1 MKISFN
7 HLRDKLDFNQI
18 PGWTAQHEMSP
29 PDRQTLVDRGS
40 FNLKNPRVAAVLIL
54 IYEEEGILKFPV
66 IHRNT
71 YAGVHSNQ
79 IGFPGGKVEEM
90 DLNLAHTAMRECHE
104 EINADPD
111 NIEILGELTE
121 LFIPPSNFLVYP
133 FMGLYHNIPKFK
145 PCDYEVKQI
154 LPITLENFLLD
165 PQKSNLVLNHH
176 GESYNVPAFNLSNNM
191 KVWGATAM
199 MLNEFYR
206 FTRNSLHL

>member
-1 MKISFN
+1 
-7 HLRDKLDFNQI
+7 
-18 PGWTAQHEMSP
+18 
-29 PDRQTLVDRGS
+29 
-40 FNLKNPRVAAVLIL
+40 AAVLIL

-199 MLNEFYR
+199 MLNEF
-206 FTRNSLHL
+206 

>member
-111 NIEILGELTE
+111 NIEILGE
-121 LFIPPSNFLVYP
+121 
-133 FMGLYHNIPKFK
+133 
-145 PCDYEVKQI
+145 
-154 LPITLENFLLD
+154 
-165 PQKSNLVLNHH
+165 
-176 GESYNVPAFNLSNNM
+176 
-191 KVWGATAM
+191 
-199 MLNEFYR
+199 
-206 FTRNSLHL
+206 